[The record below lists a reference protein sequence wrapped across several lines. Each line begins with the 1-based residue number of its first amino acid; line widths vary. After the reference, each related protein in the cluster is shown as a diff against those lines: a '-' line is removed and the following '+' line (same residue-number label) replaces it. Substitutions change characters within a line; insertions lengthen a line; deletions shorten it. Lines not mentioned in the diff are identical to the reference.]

1 MERSSDLG
9 ALDSRVSPLE
19 LLLPDGRAGR
29 SLVLGGSCPPALVP
43 HSRGDGEGAPVQLI
57 VLAPSAAEAEDVR
70 WLDDAV
76 NRVEELDP
84 DGVVYVLASPRARR
98 RLRALLATRG
108 LTQSAGFLH
117 VPSLVA
123 TRFLLPLE
131 KGAFRYAFAH
141 LVPVKAHNRA
151 RTSVAT
157 WLPTLAPITALASPV
172 GVAARRPRARSLF
185 DWLFADRPDEVGT
198 AIVGG
203 LGKEGGRPVLH
214 RFARGAG
221 TPSAVAKV
229 APPAK
234 ATALAAVLRE
244 LGPAATSA
252 GAEVPEPLPVTTLRG
267 AILESFVPGTNASLV
282 LARDADSLP
291 EVLEEVVGWLERWTR
306 ATARPIPLTRESL
319 QDWVL
324 APLARLEGQLVEGA
338 RYRQDLESLGRELM
352 GRTVPCV
359 AVHADLTM
367 SNVLFRRGAAIGV
380 VDWDGSCGT
389 GLPLVDFFYAVADAT
404 AATKAYRSRPAAAR
418 ECFAGQGL
426 HTRRVEEWRRRLT
439 HSLGVSETLS
449 ALCFH
454 ACWLHHAGNEQRASS
469 PGDPRPFLEIL
480 DWASSST
487 ELLPGA
493 SIS

>member
-1 MERSSDLG
+1 
-9 ALDSRVSPLE
+9 
-19 LLLPDGRAGR
+19 
-29 SLVLGGSCPPALVP
+29 
-43 HSRGDGEGAPVQLI
+43 VQLI
-57 VLAPSAAEAEDVR
+57 VLAPSAAEAEDER
-70 WLDDAV
+70 WLDHAV
-76 NRVEELDP
+76 DQVEELDP
-84 DGVVYVLASPRARR
+84 DGVVYVLASPRTRR
-98 RLRALLATRG
+98 RLRALLAARG
-108 LTQSAGFLH
+108 LTQSASFLH
-117 VPSLVA
+117 VPSVAA

-141 LVPVKAHNRA
+141 LVPVKSHNRA
-151 RTSVAT
+151 RTTVAT

-172 GVAARRPRARSLF
+172 GFAAHSPEARPLF
-185 DWLFADRPDEVGT
+185 DWLFADRPAEAGT

-203 LGKEGGRPVLH
+203 LGKEDGGPVLH
-214 RFARGAG
+214 RFGNGAG
-221 TPSAVAKV
+221 APSAVAKV
-229 APPAK
+229 APAAK

-244 LGPAATSA
+244 LEPAASSA
-252 GAEVPEPLPVTTLRG
+252 GAEIPRPLSVTTPRS

-291 EVLEEVVGWLERWTR
+291 EVLERVVGWLERWNR
-306 ATARPIPLTRESL
+306 ATARPIPVTRESL
-319 QDWVL
+319 ENWVL

-338 RYRQDLESLGRELM
+338 RYRRDLESLCRELM
-352 GRTVPCV
+352 GQTLTCV

-380 VDWDGSCGT
+380 VDWDGSCGA

-404 AATKAYRSRPAAAR
+404 AATREYRSRPAAAR
-418 ECFAGQGL
+418 ECFARQDSRA
-426 HTRRVEEWRRRLT
+426 RRVEEWRRRLT
-439 HSLGVSETLS
+439 NTLGISETLS

-454 ACWLHHAGNEQRASS
+454 ACWVHHADNEQRASS

-480 DWASSST
+480 DWASSTT